1 MISDVQY
8 SRVTN
13 DWILVYLHGDV
24 VGEIKVRGDKYF
36 EIKYAETTIKNIKF
50 DSVAAAKQFIETKL
64 AASMRDDIDM
74 TYEPYEQD

>member
-1 MISDVQY
+1 MNDVAY

-13 DWILVYLHGDV
+13 DWILVYLHGDL

-50 DSVAAAKQFIETKL
+50 DSVAAAKQFIENKL
-64 AASMRDDIDM
+64 SDSLRDDSDY
-74 TYEPYEQD
+74 TYEPYEID